1 MKKLIFILPVF
12 AALFL
17 LFAPVSAGATE
28 LDADAQLQLLA
39 AMLQAQANAQL
50 YGTAVPATPVEQP
63 VVQPVVAPV
72 VEQPVVQPTPAPEPT
87 PIGDLSTYVDVCI
100 ATQTCVYYENGNA
113 VLASPCVTGS
123 PGRSTPTGIF
133 MINMCTPGKYLTG
146 PTWHVWVD
154 RWMRFSGNCGLH
166 DASWRKAF
174 GGDIYLHNG
183 SHGCV
188 NLPHDM
194 AVALY
199 DRVGIGTVVVV
210 H

>member
-1 MKKLIFILPVF
+1 
-12 AALFL
+12 
-17 LFAPVSAGATE
+17 
-28 LDADAQLQLLA
+28 
-39 AMLQAQANAQL
+39 
-50 YGTAVPATPVEQP
+50 
-63 VVQPVVAPV
+63 
-72 VEQPVVQPTPAPEPT
+72 
-87 PIGDLSTYVDVCI
+87 
-100 ATQTCVYYENGNA
+100 
-113 VLASPCVTGS
+113 
-123 PGRSTPTGIF
+123 
-133 MINMCTPGKYLTG
+133 
-146 PTWHVWVD
+146 
-154 RWMRFSGNCGLH
+154 WMRFSGNCGLH

>member
-1 MKKLIFILPVF
+1 MKKWILICPVF
-12 AALFL
+12 TALFL
-17 LFAPVSAGATE
+17 LFAPLSAGATE

-39 AMLQAQANAQL
+39 AMLQAQANAEL
-50 YGTAVPATPVEQP
+50 YNNAVQAVPVVEQP
-63 VVQPVVAPV
+63 VVQPVVVEQPV
-72 VEQPVVQPTPAPEPT
+72 VEQPAAPEPT

-123 PGRSTPTGIF
+123 PGRSTPVGVF
-133 MINMCTPGKYLTG
+133 MINNCTPGKYLTG

>member
-1 MKKLIFILPVF
+1 MKKFVFILPIL
-12 AALFL
+12 AALFFV
-17 LFAPVSAGATE
+17 FAPANAGATE
-28 LDADAQLQLLA
+28 LDADAQMQLLA
-39 AMLQAQANAQL
+39 AMLQAQANAEL
-50 YGTAVPATPVEQP
+50 YGTTVPAAPVTPA
-63 VVQPVVAPV
+63 APV
-72 VEQPVVQPTPAPEPT
+72 VEQPVVQPVAEQPAAPESA
-87 PIGDLSTYVDVCI
+87 PIANLSTYVDVCI
-100 ATQTCVYYENGNA
+100 ATQTVVYYENGTP

-123 PGRSTPTGIF
+123 PGRSTPVGIF
-133 MINMCTPGKYLTG
+133 MINNCTPGKYLTG